1 MKKVYLNVFS
11 TFLVFMLLVCFSC
24 KKSAPEVVEETP
36 TESVQQEAE
45 PEITTEE
52 EPVKE
57 EPVIEQ
63 KKEKISETQFKEIE
77 DLIAKAKEAQADIY
91 DKENFL
97 NAKDSL
103 NKAKAELTAQQ
114 QAVTDIQTSI

>member
-77 DLIAKAKEAQADIY
+77 DLIANDIDGIHIY
-91 DKENFL
+91 TM
-97 NAKDSL
+97 
-103 NKAKAELTAQQ
+103 NKAATACEIMNQLS
-114 QAVTDIQTSI
+114 V